1 MLVDMKDNSGSESE
15 PLLQMKG
22 LRIEGLSENGW
33 QEIVCGIDLQLK
45 RGEIIGLIGESGAGK
60 STIGLA
66 AMGYAQDGCRITEGD
81 IIFDGIE
88 LRTASEEEK
97 RKLRGTRISYVAQSA
112 AAAFNPAHRLLEQF
126 AEVPVAH
133 KILNLSKAKEKGRA
147 LYRSLDLP
155 DPENIGERWPHQV
168 SGGQLQRM
176 MVAMAMSCE
185 PDLIIFDEPT
195 TALDVTT
202 QIEVLKTIK
211 EIVIDRNVAAIY
223 VTHDLAVVAQMAD
236 HLMVLRHGNLIEVN
250 STGQILK
257 SPKQEYTQN
266 LLDARSRNEKITAQI
281 PNPKTLLSIESVTAG
296 YGKGP
301 DILQDV
307 SILVEKGRTVAVV
320 GESGSGKSTLA
331 RVVTGLLPARFGG
344 IHFRGELLPDK
355 LNHREKQQ
363 LQKVQMI
370 SQLPDIAL
378 NPRQRVRDIIGRPL
392 SFYLGLKGKEKEQ
405 RINELLQQIE
415 LPQSYIDRLPSEL
428 SGGEKQRICIARALA
443 AEPELIICD
452 EVTSALDSIVAKAI
466 LNLLQR
472 LQNKLGVTYLFI
484 SHDLDT
490 VANIADQVVVL
501 YAGRVAEQGSKSAV
515 FQPPF
520 HPYTRLLLSSVPEM
534 RQGWLEETLST
545 REAKAGIAREVK
557 ITEQGC
563 PFAERC
569 PISIEDVCVA
579 SRPPLQTTTSGHVYA
594 CQHSKEVLLR
604 ESQY

>member
-133 KILNLSKAKEKGRA
+133 KILSLSKAKEKGRA

-344 IHFRGELLPDK
+344 IHFRGEPLPDK